1 MATMP
6 RTEPFKR
13 FLKNYEEDMIARDLC
28 AETRYQY
35 LRVCNTARK
44 ILKARGFQTHP
55 EKIGRSELLYLKSQL
70 KSKWTLTVFGTFLDH
85 CGNNTLRRMR
95 INWPKDRRIRADWL
109 SKEQAKVV
117 MALANPGLER
127 LLIHFELECGMRR
140 IELRR
145 LKLSDIR
152 EKTID
157 ILGKGRGGGKWR
169 TIPKHPDTDMIL
181 VDWLPEREKLL
192 KTERNPHLFI
202 HRRKGKATQYSI
214 AWFDTTIQKISRRC
228 GFKFS
233 HHTLRR
239 TFGKNL
245 YGAGVKVPT
254 IATILGHEDTKT
266 TIRYLGIDLDDM
278 SEAMLKGAQR
288 YEKCSLPHL
297 SQ

>member
-1 MATMP
+1 MP
-6 RTEPFKR
+6 RAEPFKR
-13 FLKNYEEDMIARDLC
+13 FLKAYEEDMIARNLC

-35 LRVCNTARK
+35 LRICNTARNL
-44 ILKARGFQTHP
+44 LKAGGHQTHP
-55 EKIGRSELLYLKSQL
+55 EKIGRSEILYLKTKL
-70 KSKWTLTVFGTFLDH
+70 DSKWTLRVFGTFLDY

-109 SKEQAKVV
+109 SKEQARVV

-127 LLIHFELECGMRR
+127 LLVHFELECGMRR
-140 IELRR
+140 VELRR

-152 EKTID
+152 TNTID

-181 VDWLPEREKLL
+181 VDWLPERERLL
-192 KTERNPHLFI
+192 KQERNPHLFI
-202 HRRKGKATQYSI
+202 HRLMGRITRYSI
-214 AWFDTTIQKISRRC
+214 PWYDGMIQRLSKRC

-245 YGAGVKVPT
+245 YGVGVKVPT

-266 TIRYLGIDLDDM
+266 TMRYLGIDLDDM
-278 SEAMLKGAQR
+278 SEAMIKGAKS
-288 YEKCSLPHL
+288 YDCSLPHL